1 VQDGTG
7 LRDRADL
14 ALRRDGDV
22 VVLGLGSLDGDGIVD
37 TPTCHKHS
45 PALAALAAAVRA
57 DPPPVPRATVR
68 LRVGPNGDRGVWVDC
83 ANVDVK
89 GVLDDGAWLER
100 QAASG
105 VSVALG
111 QRGKEA
117 TKAERGWVLA
127 KQLPLRA
134 WGSTWTASGE
144 AVPLFAATSG
154 FSQPGVAV
162 ARALVAAV
170 QGAIGSVD
178 GASRWLEVGSGSGQ
192 LTVPLISAGA
202 DVIAVEP
209 DPIARGALRRTLDAA
224 GLSARDVLAQG
235 AGQATDALRL
245 TLDGC
250 DAILADPPR
259 DGLGP
264 FVDRLAEGRL
274 PGALVYVSCGA
285 DALLADA
292 ARLVALGYRVTRVVA
307 LDAFPWTRHA
317 ERVVVFVSRG
327 GDHAAPA

>member
-1 VQDGTG
+1 VEDGTG

-14 ALRRDGDV
+14 ALRRDGGV

-37 TPTCHKHS
+37 TPTCQKHS

-57 DPPPVPRATVR
+57 DPPPITRATIR
-68 LRVGPNGDRGVWVDC
+68 LRVGPGGDRGVWVDC

-89 GVLDDGAWLER
+89 VVLDEATWLER

-105 VSVALG
+105 VTVALG

-117 TKAERGWVLA
+117 TKVDRGWVLA
-127 KQLPLRA
+127 KQLPLRP
-134 WGSTWTASGE
+134 WGATWTSGGD
-144 AVPLFAATSG
+144 AVPVFAATSG

-162 ARALVAAV
+162 ARALVAMVREAV
-170 QGAIGSVD
+170 GSVD

-192 LTVPLISAGA
+192 LTVPLVSSGA
-202 DVIAVEP
+202 EVVGVEP
-209 DPIARGALRRTLDAA
+209 DAIARGGLRRTLDAA
-224 GLSARDVLAQG
+224 GLTARDVLAQG

-264 FVDRLAEGRL
+264 FVDRLSEGRL
-274 PGALVYVSCGA
+274 PGAIVYVSCGA

-292 ARLVALGYRVTRVVA
+292 ARLVALGYRVARVAA

-317 ERVVVFVSRG
+317 ERVVVFDRRG
-327 GDHAAPA
+327 P